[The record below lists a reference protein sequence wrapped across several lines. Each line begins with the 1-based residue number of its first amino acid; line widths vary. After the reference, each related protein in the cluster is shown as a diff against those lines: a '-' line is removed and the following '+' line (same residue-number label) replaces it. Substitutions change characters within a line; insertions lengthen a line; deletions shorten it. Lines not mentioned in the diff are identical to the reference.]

1 MTRDKFPLVA
11 ISDIKASLMSDEP
24 FMAGEPGEHKYFK
37 VHVDV
42 LNIQARDRLWY
53 TACPECKKK
62 INPVAGDRM
71 SEFKGSSWYC
81 ERCSKHFDEPNLT
94 YNFAMKVGD
103 MTDVIYAQVLS
114 PHPGNEVIGKT
125 AKELREL
132 AMSDGSV

>member
-1 MTRDKFPLVA
+1 MTREKFPLVA

-62 INPVAGDRM
+62 INPVAGDR
-71 SEFKGSSWYC
+71 
-81 ERCSKHFDEPNLT
+81 
-94 YNFAMKVGD
+94 
-103 MTDVIYAQVLS
+103 
-114 PHPGNEVIGKT
+114 
-125 AKELREL
+125 
-132 AMSDGSV
+132 